1 MTERD
6 DDLRELFAEAR
17 RRDSAWIPS
26 FERVRGGT
34 ARRPAGR
41 RIGWLAALAVTASA
55 VAGVVWYERQPAV
68 PAAAT
73 VDLRMPTD
81 FLLDVLGAETLET
94 VPSIGS
100 ATDWFPTVGSKGSSL

>member
-1 MTERD
+1 MTEHD
-6 DDLRELFAEAR
+6 DELQELFAEVR
-17 RRDSAWIPS
+17 RRESGWTPS
-26 FERVRGGT
+26 FERVRAGSM
-34 ARRPAGR
+34 RRPASR
-41 RIGWLAALAVTASA
+41 RVGWLAALAVTASA
-55 VAGVVWYERQPAV
+55 LAAVVWYERQPAA